1 MSGILIFGAKPIS
14 LSKCGKAP
22 PVTLKQAARHN
33 KREIQAELG
42 ADGNIDPARTRLN
55 ESLTGP
61 ATAGEVDDL
70 AKSKMLAAGVDVA
83 GLCKDYTQAV
93 ELMFSLPMDFP
104 GDDGEVFRSC
114 VQWVA
119 QRFGAGCIL
128 SADVHRDEL
137 APHCHVLM
145 LPPIDGGTMRGSD
158 AVALAR
164 SAQTRQSLG
173 REVARKFGLTM
184 GVGKLAGKRKHEAAN
199 LVLER
204 MRAIESAVDPAL
216 YAVFMDAV
224 RRDPGPF
231 MDKLGI
237 DAPARELKS
246 FTAIMTSPGKGP
258 RKECDTQSPIGF
270 AAGAG
275 GRMPRHAGDRESPL
289 GFAGRVPAAGAGGES
304 PLGFGGAGDL
314 EKTEVKTAKP
324 NLCIGFDAKPAH
336 PDGPHDHD
344 YGKGRRHDN
353 DRAVAADDQDQ
364 AEALHRDARGK
375 GAPLVV
381 ADGRPGGDPC
391 DDQVQA
397 VADSSD
403 HDDPPGDW
411 VRVRDGDEGFVDGFH
426 DDLAGRPDGGCSSDV
441 VRDREGCG
449 PPQPSDG
456 DRMRVV
462 WSASQRA
469 GSIRVKTGAG
479 DSGDGVQRVRD
490 NDMGPGYWDSE
501 TGEFMRCSGPQ
512 AGGRGGALPWS

>member
-70 AKSKMLAAGVDVA
+70 AKSKMVAAGVDVA
-83 GLCKDYTQAV
+83 GLRKDYTQAV

-104 GDDGEVFRSC
+104 GDDGEVFGSC

-164 SAQTRQSLG
+164 SAKTRQSLG

-199 LVLER
+199 MVLER

-216 YAVFMDAV
+216 YAVFKDAV

-246 FTAIMTSPGKGP
+246 FTAIMTSHGKGP
-258 RKECDTQSPIGF
+258 RKERDTQSPIGF

-289 GFAGRVPAAGAGGES
+289 GFAGRVPAADAGGES
-304 PLGFGGAGDL
+304 PLGFDGAGDL

-336 PDGPHDHD
+336 PDGPHDH
-344 YGKGRRHDN
+344 GKGRRH

-364 AEALHRDARGK
+364 AEALRRGARGT

-381 ADGRPGGDPC
+381 ADGRSGSDPR
-391 DDQVQA
+391 DDPVQA
-397 VADSSD
+397 VADAGAP
-403 HDDPPGDW
+403 DDPPGDW
-411 VRVRDGDEGFVDGFH
+411 VRVRDGDEAPS
-426 DDLAGRPDGGCSSDV
+426 DDLAGLPDDDPPRTRNDDK
-441 VRDREGCG
+441 VRVFEATSR
-449 PPQPSDG
+449 
-456 DRMRVV
+456 
-462 WSASQRA
+462 RA
-469 GSIRVKTGAG
+469 GPIRIKTGAG
-479 DSGDGVQRVRD
+479 GSGDGVQRVRD
-490 NDMGPGYWDSE
+490 DDMGPGYWDTE
-501 TGEFMRCSGPQ
+501 TGEFMCCSGPQ